1 MKTTT
6 RSKIKAA
13 RCRAYAS
20 PTLALLMLAGT
31 LAGCSRPTQQES
43 TYRLNLENKFSWQG
57 QGPDIRWYWPWYTM
71 YLISHQQ
78 VIQNFPLVQK
88 DSNANL
94 PQIELEKLQS
104 IITADGQIMIQEM
117 SITVYQKPDPTAVE
131 RYYIQHQDEDRE
143 NFAINLDGLVR
154 TYLQTKTKAYIE
166 SHQPQLGEEVR
177 AYIKSF
183 RAGGEPIMDNE
194 GHITGF
200 KGGISLEEEWGV
212 DIADVTPRRLTL
224 PSTVAGAQVEAQ
236 QIIKAAQTQY
246 DSAQNEAD
254 RRESKLRSMEQL
266 SAAVGSNNDAAN
278 YLTSQILN
286 DLLEQ
291 TPSKNVGRITVL
303 NGLSANDQAIISRQG
318 VLTGR

>member
-1 MKTTT
+1 M
-6 RSKIKAA
+6 RVV
-13 RCRAYAS
+13 
-20 PTLALLMLAGT
+20 
-31 LAGCSRPTQQES
+31 
-43 TYRLNLENKFSWQG
+43 
-57 QGPDIRWYWPWYTM
+57 
-71 YLISHQQ
+71 SHQQ
-78 VIQNFPLVQK
+78 EIQNFPLIQREGA
-88 DSNANL
+88 ANM

-104 IITADGQIMIQEM
+104 IITADGQIMMQEM
-117 SITVYQKPDPTAVE
+117 SITIYKKADATAVE

-143 NFAINLDGLVR
+143 NFAINLNGLVR

-303 NGLSANDQAIISRQG
+303 NGLSGNDQAIISRQG
-318 VLTGR
+318 VLQGK

>member
-1 MKTTT
+1 MT
-6 RSKIKAA
+6 RSK
-13 RCRAYAS
+13 
-20 PTLALLMLAGT
+20 TLTLLALAGA

-57 QGPDIRWYWPWYTM
+57 PGPDIRWYWPWYTM
-71 YLISHQQ
+71 NVVSHQQ
-78 VIQNFPLVQK
+78 EIQTFPLIPGE
-88 DSNANL
+88 NARI

-117 SITVYQKPDPTAVE
+117 SITIYKKADPTAVE
-131 RYYIQHQDEDRE
+131 RFYIQHQEEDRQ
-143 NFAINLDGLVR
+143 NLAINLDGLVR

-166 SHQPQLGEEVR
+166 SHQPQLGQEVR
-177 AYIKSF
+177 DYIKSF
-183 RAGGEPIMDNE
+183 RAGGEPIMDND

-224 PSTVAGAQVEAQ
+224 PSTVAAAQVEAQ

-254 RRESKLRSMEQL
+254 RRESKLRSMQQL

-303 NGLSANDQAIISRQG
+303 NGLAGSDQAIISRQG
-318 VLTGR
+318 VLQGK

>member
-1 MKTTT
+1 MT
-6 RSKIKAA
+6 RSK
-13 RCRAYAS
+13 
-20 PTLALLMLAGT
+20 TLTLLALAGA

-43 TYRLNLENKFSWQG
+43 TYRLNLLNRFSWQG
-57 QGPDIRWYWPWYTM
+57 PGPDIRGYWPWYTM
-71 YLISHQQ
+71 RVVSHQQ
-78 VIQNFPLVQK
+78 QIQNFPLIQ
-88 DSNANL
+88 AEGATM
-94 PQIELEKLQS
+94 PPIELEKLQS

-117 SITVYQKPDPTAVE
+117 SITIYKKADATAVE
-131 RYYIQHQDEDRE
+131 RYYIQHQEEDRQ
-143 NFAINLDGLVR
+143 NLAINLDGLVR

-166 SHQPQLGEEVR
+166 SHQPQLGQEVR
-177 AYIKSF
+177 DYIKSF

-224 PSTVAGAQVEAQ
+224 PSIVAGAQVEAQ

-266 SAAVGSNNDAAN
+266 SAAVGNNNDAAN

-291 TPSKNVGRITVL
+291 TPSKNIGRITVL
-303 NGLSANDQAIISRQG
+303 NGLSGNDQAIISRQS
-318 VLTGR
+318 VLQGK

>member
-1 MKTTT
+1 MT
-6 RSKIKAA
+6 RSK
-13 RCRAYAS
+13 
-20 PTLALLMLAGT
+20 TLALLLMAGA
-31 LAGCSRPTQQES
+31 LAGCARPTQQES
-43 TYRLNLENKFSWQG
+43 TYRLNWFNQFSWQG
-57 QGPDIRWYWPWYTM
+57 PGPDIRGYWPWYTTRVV
-71 YLISHQQ
+71 SHQQ
-78 VIQNFPLVQK
+78 EIQNFPLTQAET
-88 DSNANL
+88 ANV

-117 SITVYQKPDPTAVE
+117 SITIYKKADPVAIE
-131 RYYIQHQDEDRE
+131 RYYIQHQEEDRE
-143 NFAINLDGLVR
+143 NLAINLDGLVR

-166 SHQPQLGEEVR
+166 SHQPQLGQEVR
-177 AYIKSF
+177 DYIKSF

-224 PSTVAGAQVEAQ
+224 PSTVATAQVEAQ

-266 SAAVGSNNDAAN
+266 SAAVGSNTDAAN

-303 NGLSANDQAIISRQG
+303 NGLSGSDQAIISRQG
-318 VLTGR
+318 ALK

>member
-1 MKTTT
+1 MT
-6 RSKIKAA
+6 RSK
-13 RCRAYAS
+13 
-20 PTLALLMLAGT
+20 TLTLLALAGA

-57 QGPDIRWYWPWYTM
+57 PGPDIRWYWPWYTM
-71 YLISHQQ
+71 HVVSHQQ
-78 VIQNFPLVQK
+78 EIQTFPLIQGE
-88 DSNANL
+88 NARI

-117 SITVYQKPDPTAVE
+117 SITIYKKADPTAIE
-131 RYYIQHQDEDRE
+131 RFYIQHQEEDRQ
-143 NFAINLDGLVR
+143 NLAINLDGLVR

-166 SHQPQLGEEVR
+166 SHQPQLGQEVR
-177 AYIKSF
+177 DYI
-183 RAGGEPIMDNE
+183 
-194 GHITGF
+194 

-224 PSTVAGAQVEAQ
+224 PSTVAAAQVEAQ

-303 NGLSANDQAIISRQG
+303 NGLAGSDQAIISRQG
-318 VLTGR
+318 VLQGK

>member
-1 MKTTT
+1 MT
-6 RSKIKAA
+6 RSK
-13 RCRAYAS
+13 
-20 PTLALLMLAGT
+20 TLTLLALAGA

-57 QGPDIRWYWPWYTM
+57 PGPDIRWYWPWYTM
-71 YLISHQQ
+71 HVVSHQQ
-78 VIQNFPLVQK
+78 EIQTFPLIPGE
-88 DSNANL
+88 NARI

-117 SITVYQKPDPTAVE
+117 SITIYKKADPTAVE
-131 RYYIQHQDEDRE
+131 RFYIQHQEEDRQ
-143 NFAINLDGLVR
+143 NLAINLDGLVR

-166 SHQPQLGEEVR
+166 SHQPQLGQEVR
-177 AYIKSF
+177 DYIKSF
-183 RAGGEPIMDNE
+183 RAGGEPIMDSE

-303 NGLSANDQAIISRQG
+303 NGLAGSDQAIISRQG
-318 VLTGR
+318 VLQGK

>member
-1 MKTTT
+1 MT
-6 RSKIKAA
+6 RSK
-13 RCRAYAS
+13 
-20 PTLALLMLAGT
+20 TLTLLALAGA

-57 QGPDIRWYWPWYTM
+57 PGPDIRWYWPWYTM
-71 YLISHQQ
+71 YVVSHQQ
-78 VIQNFPLVQK
+78 EIQTFPLIQGE
-88 DSNANL
+88 NARI

-104 IITADGQIMIQEM
+104 IITADSQIMIQEM
-117 SITVYQKPDPTAVE
+117 SITIYKKADPTAVE
-131 RYYIQHQDEDRE
+131 RFYIQHQEEDRQ
-143 NFAINLDGLVR
+143 NLAINLDGLVR

-166 SHQPQLGEEVR
+166 SHQPQLGQEVR
-177 AYIKSF
+177 DYIKGF

-224 PSTVAGAQVEAQ
+224 PSTVAAAQVEAQ

-254 RRESKLRSMEQL
+254 RRESKLRSMQQL

-303 NGLSANDQAIISRQG
+303 NGLSGSDQAIISRQG
-318 VLTGR
+318 VLQGK

>member
-1 MKTTT
+1 MT
-6 RSKIKAA
+6 RSK
-13 RCRAYAS
+13 
-20 PTLALLMLAGT
+20 TLTLLALAGA

-57 QGPDIRWYWPWYTM
+57 PGPDIRWYWPWYTM
-71 YLISHQQ
+71 HVVSHQQ
-78 VIQNFPLVQK
+78 EIQTFPLIQGE
-88 DSNANL
+88 NARI

-117 SITVYQKPDPTAVE
+117 SITIYKKADPTAVE
-131 RYYIQHQDEDRE
+131 RFYIQHQEEDRQ
-143 NFAINLDGLVR
+143 NLAINLDGLVR

-166 SHQPQLGEEVR
+166 SHQPQLGQEVR
-177 AYIKSF
+177 DYIKGF

-224 PSTVAGAQVEAQ
+224 PSTVAAAQVEAQ

-254 RRESKLRSMEQL
+254 RRESKLRSMQQL

-303 NGLSANDQAIISRQG
+303 NGLAGSDQAIISRQG
-318 VLTGR
+318 VLQGK

>member
-1 MKTTT
+1 M
-6 RSKIKAA
+6 
-13 RCRAYAS
+13 
-20 PTLALLMLAGT
+20 
-31 LAGCSRPTQQES
+31 
-43 TYRLNLENKFSWQG
+43 
-57 QGPDIRWYWPWYTM
+57 
-71 YLISHQQ
+71 
-78 VIQNFPLVQK
+78 
-88 DSNANL
+88 
-94 PQIELEKLQS
+94 
-104 IITADGQIMIQEM
+104 
-117 SITVYQKPDPTAVE
+117 
-131 RYYIQHQDEDRE
+131 
-143 NFAINLDGLVR
+143 NLDGLVR

-166 SHQPQLGEEVR
+166 SHQPQLGQEVR
-177 AYIKSF
+177 DYIKSF

-254 RRESKLRSMEQL
+254 RRESKLRSMEKL
-266 SAAVGSNNDAAN
+266 SEAVGSNNDAAN

-291 TPSKNVGRITVL
+291 QTPSKNVGRITVL
-303 NGLSANDQAIISRQG
+303 NGLSGGDQAIVSRQG
-318 VLTGR
+318 LLQGK

>member
-1 MKTTT
+1 MKT
-6 RSKIKAA
+6 K
-13 RCRAYAS
+13 
-20 PTLALLMLAGT
+20 LALLTLAAA
-31 LAGCSRPTQQES
+31 LAGCARPTQQQS
-43 TYRLNLENKFSWQG
+43 TYRLNLQNKFSWQG
-57 QGPDIRWYWPWYTM
+57 PGPDIRGYWPWYSM
-71 YLISHQQ
+71 YLVSHQQ
-78 VIQNFPLVQK
+78 EIQNFPLVQK
-88 DSNANL
+88 ENTSL
-94 PQIELEKLQS
+94 SQIELEKLQS

-117 SITVYQKPDPTAVE
+117 SITIYQKADPTAVE
-131 RYYIQHQDEDRE
+131 RYYVQHQEEDRQ

-166 SHQPQLGEEVR
+166 SHQPQLGVEVR
-177 AYIKSF
+177 DYIKSF
-183 RAGGEPIMDNE
+183 RAGGEPIMDSE

-266 SAAVGSNNDAAN
+266 SAAVGNNNDAAN

-303 NGLSANDQAIISRQG
+303 NGLSGNDQAIISRQG
-318 VLTGR
+318 VLQGK

>member
-1 MKTTT
+1 MT
-6 RSKIKAA
+6 KIKILTILAFAA
-13 RCRAYAS
+13 AF
-20 PTLALLMLAGT
+20 G
-31 LAGCSRPTQQES
+31 GCTRPTQQES
-43 TYRLNLENKFSWQG
+43 TYRLNMFNKFSWQG
-57 QGPDIRWYWPWYTM
+57 SGPDIRVYWPWYSM
-71 YLISHQQ
+71 YLVSHQQ
-78 VIQNFPLVQK
+78 QIQNFPLAQAEG
-88 DSNANL
+88 NANRS
-94 PQIELEKLQS
+94 QIELEKLQS

-117 SITVYQKPDPTAVE
+117 SITIYKKADPTAVE
-131 RYYIQHQDEDRE
+131 RYYVQHQEEDRQ
-143 NFAINLDGLVR
+143 NLAINLDGLVR
-154 TYLQTKTKAYIE
+154 TYLQTKTKEYIE
-166 SHQPQLGEEVR
+166 SHQPQLGTEVR
-177 AYIKSF
+177 DYIKNF
-183 RAGGEPIMDNE
+183 RAGGEPIMDSE

-286 DLLEQ
+286 DLIEQ

-303 NGLSANDQAIISRQG
+303 NGLSSTDQAIISRQNA
-318 VLTGR
+318 LPGR

>member
-1 MKTTT
+1 M
-6 RSKIKAA
+6 RVV
-13 RCRAYAS
+13 
-20 PTLALLMLAGT
+20 
-31 LAGCSRPTQQES
+31 
-43 TYRLNLENKFSWQG
+43 
-57 QGPDIRWYWPWYTM
+57 
-71 YLISHQQ
+71 SHQQ
-78 VIQNFPLVQK
+78 EIQNFPLIRG
-88 DSNANL
+88 DINTSL

-117 SITVYQKPDPTAVE
+117 SITIYKKADPTAVE
-131 RYYIQHQDEDRE
+131 RYYIQHQEEDRP
-143 NFAINLDGLVR
+143 NLAINLDGLVR

-166 SHQPQLGEEVR
+166 SHQPQLGIEVR
-177 AYIKSF
+177 DYIKNF
-183 RAGGEPIMDNE
+183 RAGGDPIMDAE
-194 GHITGF
+194 GHIIGF

-236 QIIKAAQTQY
+236 QIIKAAQTQF

-266 SAAVGSNNDAAN
+266 SAAVGNNNDAAN

-303 NGLSANDQAIISRQG
+303 NNLSGSDQAIISRQSL
-318 VLTGR
+318 VQKK

>member
-1 MKTTT
+1 MT
-6 RSKIKAA
+6 RSKI
-13 RCRAYAS
+13 
-20 PTLALLMLAGT
+20 LALLVLAAALT
-31 LAGCSRPTQQES
+31 ACSRPTQQES
-43 TYRLNLENKFSWQG
+43 TFRLNLENQFTWQG
-57 QGPDIRWYWPWYTM
+57 PGPDIRGYWPWYTM
-71 YLISHQQ
+71 YLVSHQQ
-78 VIQNFPLVQK
+78 VIQNFPLVQS
-88 DSNANL
+88 SNSSL

-117 SITVYQKPDPTAVE
+117 SITIYQKADPTAVE
-131 RYYIQHQDEDRE
+131 RFYIQHQEEDRP
-143 NFAINLDGLVR
+143 NLAINLDGLVR

-166 SHQPQLGEEVR
+166 SHQPQLGQEVR
-177 AYIKSF
+177 DYIKSF
-183 RAGGEPIMDNE
+183 RAGGEPIMDSE

-266 SAAVGSNNDAAN
+266 SAAVGNNNDAAN

-291 TPSKNVGRITVL
+291 TPSKNVGHITVL
-303 NGLSANDQAIISRQG
+303 NGLSGNDQAIVSRQG
-318 VLTGR
+318 VLPRQ

>member
-1 MKTTT
+1 MT
-6 RSKIKAA
+6 RSK
-13 RCRAYAS
+13 
-20 PTLALLMLAGT
+20 TLTLLALAGA

-57 QGPDIRWYWPWYTM
+57 PGPDIRWYWPWYTM
-71 YLISHQQ
+71 NVVSHQQ
-78 VIQNFPLVQK
+78 EIQTFPLIQGE
-88 DSNANL
+88 NARI

-117 SITVYQKPDPTAVE
+117 SITIYKKADPTAVE
-131 RYYIQHQDEDRE
+131 RFYIQHQEEDRQ
-143 NFAINLDGLVR
+143 NLAINLDGLVR

-166 SHQPQLGEEVR
+166 SHQPQLGQEVR
-177 AYIKSF
+177 DYIKSF
-183 RAGGEPIMDNE
+183 RAGGEPIMDND

-224 PSTVAGAQVEAQ
+224 PSTVAAAQVEAQ

-254 RRESKLRSMEQL
+254 RRESKLRSMQQL

-303 NGLSANDQAIISRQG
+303 NGLAGSDQAIISRQG
-318 VLTGR
+318 VLQGK

>member
-1 MKTTT
+1 
-6 RSKIKAA
+6 
-13 RCRAYAS
+13 
-20 PTLALLMLAGT
+20 MLAVAVA
-31 LAGCSRPTQQES
+31 AGCARPTQQES
-43 TYRLNLENKFSWQG
+43 TYRLNLANKFSWQG
-57 QGPDIRWYWPWYTM
+57 PGPDIRWYWPWYNM
-71 YLISHQQ
+71 RVVSHQQ
-78 VIQNFPLVQK
+78 EIQIFPLVLEN
-88 DSNANL
+88 NANL

-104 IITADGQIMIQEM
+104 IITSDGQIMIQEM
-117 SITVYQKPDPTAVE
+117 SITIYKKADPTAVE
-131 RYYIQHQDEDRE
+131 RYYIQHQEEDRPTL
-143 NFAINLDGLVR
+143 ATNLDGLVR

-166 SHQPQLGEEVR
+166 SHQPQLGQEVR
-177 AYIKSF
+177 DYIKAF
-183 RAGGEPIMDNE
+183 RAGGEPIMDSE

-266 SAAVGSNNDAAN
+266 STAVGSNNDAAN

-303 NGLSANDQAIISRQG
+303 NGLSGSDQSIISRQS
-318 VLTGR
+318 VLPPR

>member
-1 MKTTT
+1 MT
-6 RSKIKAA
+6 RSK
-13 RCRAYAS
+13 
-20 PTLALLMLAGT
+20 TLTLLALAGA

-57 QGPDIRWYWPWYTM
+57 PGPDIRWYWPWYTM
-71 YLISHQQ
+71 HVVSHQQ
-78 VIQNFPLVQK
+78 EIQTFPLIQGE
-88 DSNANL
+88 NARI

-117 SITVYQKPDPTAVE
+117 SITIYKKADPTAVE
-131 RYYIQHQDEDRE
+131 RFYIQHREEDRQ
-143 NFAINLDGLVR
+143 NLAINLDGLVR

-166 SHQPQLGEEVR
+166 SHQPQLGQEVR
-177 AYIKSF
+177 DYIKNF

-303 NGLSANDQAIISRQG
+303 NGLSGSDQAIISRQG
-318 VLTGR
+318 VLQGK

>member
-1 MKTTT
+1 VKTMT
-6 RSKIKAA
+6 RSK
-13 RCRAYAS
+13 
-20 PTLALLMLAGT
+20 TLTLLALAGA

-57 QGPDIRWYWPWYTM
+57 PGPDIRWYWPWYTM
-71 YLISHQQ
+71 YVVSHQQ
-78 VIQNFPLVQK
+78 EIQTFPLIQGE
-88 DSNANL
+88 NARI

-104 IITADGQIMIQEM
+104 IITADSQIMIQEM
-117 SITVYQKPDPTAVE
+117 SITIYKKADPTAVE
-131 RYYIQHQDEDRE
+131 RFYIQHREEDRQ
-143 NFAINLDGLVR
+143 NLAINLDGLVR

-166 SHQPQLGEEVR
+166 SHQPQLGQEVR
-177 AYIKSF
+177 DYIKNF

-303 NGLSANDQAIISRQG
+303 NGLSGSDQAIISRQG
-318 VLTGR
+318 VLQGK

>member
-1 MKTTT
+1 MT
-6 RSKIKAA
+6 RSK
-13 RCRAYAS
+13 
-20 PTLALLMLAGT
+20 TLALLTLAAA

-43 TYRLNLENKFSWQG
+43 TYRLNLKNQFSWQG
-57 QGPDIRWYWPWYTM
+57 PGPDIRLYWPWYNT
-71 YLISHQQ
+71 YVVSHQQ
-78 VIQNFPLVQK
+78 QIQNFPLIQ
-88 DSNANL
+88 SEGTNI

-117 SITVYQKPDPTAVE
+117 SITIYKKADPTAVE
-131 RYYIQHQDEDRE
+131 RYYIQHQEEDRQ
-143 NFAINLDGLVR
+143 NLAINLDGLVR
-154 TYLQTKTKAYIE
+154 TYLQSKTKAYIE
-166 SHQPQLGEEVR
+166 SHQPQLGVEVR
-177 AYIKSF
+177 DYIKSF
-183 RAGGEPIMDNE
+183 RAGGDPIMDSD

-200 KGGISLEEEWGV
+200 KGGISIEEEWGV

-224 PSTVAGAQVEAQ
+224 PSTIAGAQVEAQ

-303 NGLSANDQAIISRQG
+303 NGLSGSDQAIVSRQG
-318 VLTGR
+318 ILQGK

>member
-1 MKTTT
+1 MT
-6 RSKIKAA
+6 RSK
-13 RCRAYAS
+13 
-20 PTLALLMLAGT
+20 TLALLTLAAA

-43 TYRLNLENKFSWQG
+43 TYRLNLENKCSWQG
-57 QGPDIRWYWPWYTM
+57 SGPDIRGYWPWYTM
-71 YLISHQQ
+71 YVVSHQQ
-78 VIQNFPLVQK
+78 EIQNFPLTQGEN
-88 DSNANL
+88 NANI
-94 PQIELEKLQS
+94 PQIELETLQS
-104 IITADGQIMIQEM
+104 ILPADGQIMIQEM
-117 SITVYQKPDPTAVE
+117 SITIYKKADPTAVE
-131 RYYIQHQDEDRE
+131 RFYIQHREDDRQ
-143 NFAINLDGLVR
+143 NLAINLDGLVR

-166 SHQPQLGEEVR
+166 SHQPQLGLEVR
-177 AYIKSF
+177 DYIKNF
-183 RAGGEPIMDNE
+183 RAGGDPIMGAE

-236 QIIKAAQTQY
+236 QIIKAAQTQF

-254 RRESKLRSMEQL
+254 RRESKLRSMEKL
-266 SAAVGSNNDAAN
+266 SEAVGNNNDAAN

-303 NGLSANDQAIISRQG
+303 NGLAGSDQTIISRQG
-318 VLTGR
+318 VLK

>member
-1 MKTTT
+1 MT
-6 RSKIKAA
+6 RSK
-13 RCRAYAS
+13 
-20 PTLALLMLAGT
+20 TLALLTLTAA
-31 LAGCSRPTQQES
+31 LAGCARPTQQES
-43 TYRLNLENKFSWQG
+43 TYRLNLFNKFSWQG
-57 QGPDIRWYWPWYTM
+57 PGPDIRGYWPWYSM
-71 YLISHQQ
+71 RVVSHQQ
-78 VIQNFPLVQK
+78 EIQNFPLIQTEGG
-88 DSNANL
+88 ATL

-117 SITVYQKPDPTAVE
+117 SITIYKKADAVAVE
-131 RYYIQHQDEDRE
+131 RYYIQHQEEDRA
-143 NFAINLDGLVR
+143 NLAINLDGLVR

-166 SHQPQLGEEVR
+166 SHQPQLGQEVR
-177 AYIKSF
+177 DYIKSF
-183 RAGGEPIMDNE
+183 RAGGDPIMDSE

-266 SAAVGSNNDAAN
+266 SAAVGNNNDAAN

-303 NGLSANDQAIISRQG
+303 NGLSGSDQAIISRQG
-318 VLTGR
+318 VLPGK